1 MNDRI
6 KQYLDEN
13 YLFGNG
19 ISKTYKTKKSA
30 IISAIYNGIAWHDNT
45 GYLSNGT
52 RIKFKK

>member
-6 KQYLDEN
+6 KQYLEEN
-13 YLFGNG
+13 YISGNG